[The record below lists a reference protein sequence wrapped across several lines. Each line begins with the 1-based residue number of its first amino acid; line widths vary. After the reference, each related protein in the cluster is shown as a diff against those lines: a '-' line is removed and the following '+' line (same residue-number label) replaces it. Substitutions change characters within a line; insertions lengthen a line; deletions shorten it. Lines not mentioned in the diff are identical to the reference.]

1 MSAAVRTS
9 RPHSSASTDRREIVT
24 DRLLKFTFHN
34 APVRG
39 EVVRLETAWQAMIQH
54 HGYPAPVMRLLG
66 EMTAAAALLATNIK
80 FAGSLIMQIHGDGPV
95 QLLVVECQPDLRLRA
110 TAKLRSGASID
121 ARAGMRELV
130 NASGQGRCAIT
141 LDPTDRLPGQQPY
154 QGIVSLRGDSIAQA
168 LENYMRQSEQL
179 ESRLWLAADARCC
192 AGVLLQKL
200 PDDGGLAALATDT
213 DAWERTTALTT
224 TLTTAE
230 LLSLAAD
237 TVTRRLFWQE
247 RLDHYRPLAP
257 RFECRC
263 SRERIGRMLLSLG
276 SEEVDSIIA
285 ERGSVEVTC
294 DFCNARQIFDA
305 IDVAQLFRTG
315 NANDGSATAQH

>member
-1 MSAAVRTS
+1 
-9 RPHSSASTDRREIVT
+9 VT
-24 DRLLKFTFHN
+24 DTLHKFTFHN

-39 EVVRLETAWQAMIQH
+39 EVVRLDKAWQAMTAH

-80 FAGSLIMQIHGDGPV
+80 FNGTLILQIHGDGPV
-95 QLLVVECQPDLRLRA
+95 NLLVVECQPDLRLRA
-110 TAKLRSGASID
+110 TAKLRDGASID
-121 ARAGMRELV
+121 ANAGMRDLV
-130 NASGQGRCAIT
+130 NAGGAGRCVIT

-154 QGIVSLRGDSIAQA
+154 QGIVGLEGESIAQA
-168 LENYMRQSEQL
+168 LETYMRRSEQL

-200 PDDGGLAALATDT
+200 PGDGGRAALGDQDE
-213 DAWERTTALTT
+213 DAWDRTT
-224 TLTTAE
+224 TLAATLKPAE
-230 LLSLAAD
+230 LLTLAAE

-247 RLDHYRPLAP
+247 RLDYYRPLTP

-276 SEEVDSIIA
+276 QEEVDSIVA
-285 ERGSVEVTC
+285 EQGRVEVTC
-294 DFCNARQIFDA
+294 DFCNARQAFDA
-305 IDVAQLFRTG
+305 VDVAQLFRTG
-315 NANDGSATAQH
+315 SSSEAPATAPH

>member
-1 MSAAVRTS
+1 
-9 RPHSSASTDRREIVT
+9 VT
-24 DRLLKFTFHN
+24 DRLLKFTFRN

-39 EVVRLETAWQAMIQH
+39 EVVRLDSAWQAMTQH

-110 TAKLRSGASID
+110 TAKLRSDAAID
-121 ARAGMRELV
+121 AHAGMRELV
-130 NASGQGRCAIT
+130 NVSGQGRCAIT
-141 LDPTDRLPGQQPY
+141 LDPADRLPGQQPY
-154 QGIVSLRGDSIAQA
+154 QGIVSLQGNSIAEA

-179 ESRLWLAADARCC
+179 ESRIWLAADDRCC

-200 PDDGGLAALATDT
+200 PGDGGSAGAATDS
-213 DAWERTTALTT
+213 DAWERTTALTA
-224 TLTTAE
+224 TLTTGE

-247 RLDHYRPLAP
+247 RLDHYRPLVP

-276 SEEVDSIIA
+276 REEVDSIIE

-294 DFCNARQIFDA
+294 DFCNARQAFDA
-305 IDVAQLFRTG
+305 IDIAQLFRTG
-315 NANDGSATAQH
+315 AVDGASASAPH

>member
-1 MSAAVRTS
+1 
-9 RPHSSASTDRREIVT
+9 VT

-39 EVVRLETAWQAMIQH
+39 EVVRLEEAWQGMIEH

-66 EMTAAAALLATNIK
+66 EMTAAAALLASNIK
-80 FAGSLIMQIHGDGPV
+80 FSGSLILQIHGDGPV
-95 QLLVVECQPDLRLRA
+95 SLLVVECQPDLRLRA
-110 TAKLRSGASID
+110 TAKLAAGVTVDSQ
-121 ARAGMRELV
+121 AGMRELV
-130 NASGQGRCAIT
+130 NVNGQGRCAMT

-154 QGIVSLRGDSIAQA
+154 QGIVSLQGESIAQA
-168 LENYMRQSEQL
+168 LEMYMRQSEQL

-200 PDDGGLAALATDT
+200 PDNGGRATHTTADV
-213 DAWERTTALTT
+213 DAWERTTALAA
-224 TLTTAE
+224 TLTVDE
-230 LLSLAAD
+230 LLTLPAD

-247 RLDHYRPLAP
+247 TLDHYRPLVP

-263 SRERIGRMLLSLG
+263 SRGRIGRMLLSLG
-276 SEEVDSIIA
+276 REEVDSIIT
-285 ERGSVEVTC
+285 EQGRVEVTC
-294 DFCNARQIFDA
+294 DFCNARQEFDA

-315 NANDGSATAQH
+315 SANDASVTLQH